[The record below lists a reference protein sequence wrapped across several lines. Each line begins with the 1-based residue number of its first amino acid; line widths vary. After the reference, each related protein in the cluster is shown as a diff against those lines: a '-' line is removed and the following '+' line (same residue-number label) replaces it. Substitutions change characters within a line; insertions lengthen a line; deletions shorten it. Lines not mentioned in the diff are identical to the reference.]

1 MFLYYSTMISVQR
14 VITTSKNLSCGW
26 RANWLEIQT
35 WSSSLCQ
42 LCCHRRSPWTH
53 NGSSRSRKIS
63 RRLRRQH
70 YLKTTKIF
78 SLFNVYL
85 TRVAFTEVRPT
96 RVPMVIS
103 RALVHLHRG
112 RRVFPLRNIT
122 FVYNI
127 EFQCFD
133 LVQYTARL
141 IHRVPFFVSYH
152 FLIPIFFFF
161 FLLHVTYA
169 NRRVEKCEK

>member
-1 MFLYYSTMISVQR
+1 MFLYYSTTILVQR

-26 RANWLEIQT
+26 HASWLEIQT
-35 WSSSLCQ
+35 WSLLLCL
-42 LCCHRRSPWTH
+42 LCCHPRLPWTH

-63 RRLRRQH
+63 KRLRRQH
-70 YLKTTKIF
+70 YLKTMKIF

-127 EFQCFD
+127 EFQYFD

-141 IHRVPFFVSYH
+141 IHQVPFFVL
-152 FLIPIFFFF
+152 FLFPCFFFC
-161 FLLHVTYA
+161 FLYT
-169 NRRVEKCEK
+169 